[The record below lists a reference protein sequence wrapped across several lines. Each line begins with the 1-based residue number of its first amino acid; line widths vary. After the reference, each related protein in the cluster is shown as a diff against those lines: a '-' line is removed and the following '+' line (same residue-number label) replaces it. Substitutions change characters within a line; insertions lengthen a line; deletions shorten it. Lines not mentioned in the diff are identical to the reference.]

1 MCCFVVIRKNDT
13 RAQADGP
20 LGRRYRYWRCAQK
33 QAIVTLVERKSG
45 FAVLAKVL
53 NKPADLVG
61 RAIEEKLKP
70 FGSRVKTL
78 TVDNGQEFADHQT
91 IDQTLEIQTYFA
103 DQSV

>member
-1 MCCFVVIRKNDT
+1 MALGPMIVDLTGLTLTDEDCRRLANPMTGGVI
-13 RAQADGP
+13 
-20 LGRRYRYWRCAQK
+20 L
-33 QAIVTLVERKSG
+33 
-45 FAVLAKVL
+45 F
-53 NKPADLVG
+53 G